1 MDSSFVFLILY
12 GLSLIFIPFCFSHL
26 VNSIYDNPDEK
37 DKRKGDWF
45 MYNDELPDNFV
56 DYLFYISGILRN
68 AYRRRL
74 ISSLGTGVTFLVLC
88 KLVKIGI
95 SKKG

>member
-1 MDSSFVFLILY
+1 
-12 GLSLIFIPFCFSHL
+12 
-26 VNSIYDNPDEK
+26 
-37 DKRKGDWF
+37 
-45 MYNDELPDNFV
+45 MYNNELPDNFV

-74 ISSLGTGVTFLVLC
+74 ISSLGAGVTFLVLC